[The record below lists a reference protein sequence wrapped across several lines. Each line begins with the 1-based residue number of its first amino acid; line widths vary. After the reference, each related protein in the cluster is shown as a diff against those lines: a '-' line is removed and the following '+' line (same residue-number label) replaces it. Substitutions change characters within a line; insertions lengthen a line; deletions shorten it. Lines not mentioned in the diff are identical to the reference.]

1 LEAKGEYYNDKYLV
15 KGVIIMSNIAKPYK
29 TVPEAAQQLGV
40 TNEYVR
46 ELLNRAQIDKS
57 IKLKGTKIGKEW
69 RIIPKSINDF
79 LGIDR
84 DEESYKKD
92 LEIAELRGKIKSYEM
107 QLQAFKSVANSL
119 NNIIGM

>member
-1 LEAKGEYYNDKYLV
+1 
-15 KGVIIMSNIAKPYK
+15 MSNIARPYK

-46 ELLNRAQIDKS
+46 ELLNRAQYDKS
-57 IKLKGTKIGKEW
+57 IKLKGTKVGREW
-69 RIIPKSINDF
+69 RLDPKSINDF

-92 LEIAELRGKIKSYEM
+92 LEIVELKGKVKSLET
-107 QLQAFKSVANSL
+107 QIQAFKSVASSL
-119 NNIIGM
+119 NNIIGI

>member
-1 LEAKGEYYNDKYLV
+1 
-15 KGVIIMSNIAKPYK
+15 MSDIAKQYK

-46 ELLNRAQIDKS
+46 ELLNRAQYDKS
-57 IKLKGTKIGKEW
+57 IKLRGTKIGKEW
-69 RIIPKSINDF
+69 RIDPKSINDF

-92 LEIAELRGKIKSYEM
+92 LEIAELKGKIKSLET
-107 QLQAFKSVANSL
+107 QIQAFRSVASSL
-119 NNIIGM
+119 NNIIGL